1 MGKNKLL
8 NTKNLAVLGML
19 VAVSVVLSRFCVVY
33 ITTSIRINFGNI
45 PIFLAGIFF
54 GPIAGGLTGA
64 VSDIIGSCFLSPLG
78 YYPPLTVGPVIIGV
92 IAGILRRFVAVPE
105 NDDKSPAKSGM
116 KFQALQYL
124 RACTVTL
131 TANVVASMTWTTL
144 CLHRLYGTPVMAL
157 LTVRVPLYIAISL
170 LEALA
175 ICAVLASGYFN
186 SMIYRKEVKH
196 S

>member
-64 VSDIIGSCFLSPLG
+64 VSDIIGSCFLSPL
-78 YYPPLTVGPVIIGV
+78 GPVIIGV